1 MESIELQGNIQGII
15 VTRESMEQQLH
26 DVMGVLLNATV
37 TADALIRLERV
48 VDDLMCVITCI
59 RGLFPWFVSFFMFS

>member
-26 DVMGVLLNATV
+26 DVMGVLLNANV

-48 VDDLMCVITCI
+48 VDDRSYVRDYLH
-59 RGLFPWFVSFFMFS
+59 